1 VGGLPDPACTP
12 GAVDP
17 RVTQA
22 DINSTICQPGYTAT
36 VRPPAAYTEAL
47 KQQQMAQYGWTGP
60 LSAIQEDHLI
70 PLEVGGNPTDPR
82 NLWPQPRTGTPGQTA
97 ADKDEVEGRK
107 HEAVCAG
114 TITLAAAQAIFTT
127 DWRKG

>member
-1 VGGLPDPACTP
+1 VGGLPDAACTP

-22 DINSTICQPGYTAT
+22 NIQATICQLGYTTT

-47 KQQQMAQYGWTGP
+47 KQEQMAEYGWAGP
-60 LSAIQEDHLI
+60 LSAFEEDHLI

-82 NLWPQPRTGTPGQTA
+82 NLWPEPRTGPSGETA
-97 ADKDEVEGRK
+97 ADKDQVESRQ
-107 HEAVCAG
+107 HEAVCDG
-114 TITLAAAQAIFTT
+114 TSTLAAAQAIFMT